1 MPPLGFWD
9 RVTWGP
15 VLITFFDGKNY
26 VYCVGN
32 KSIHLFT
39 FERAILSAL
48 EPYAAFSAS
57 TRSWPSLLH
66 GFGLCKHDLAWVHV
80 VTRVMQ
86 RSHRWFFIYGF
97 IFVSVLFQGVCGL
110 VWPFFF
116 ALTWR
121 VGDFNW
127 TVWFF
132 ILANLLYPASGIFPR
147 QSCWVCRTPQDLW
160 GLWWKILTIRSL
172 VFFATSLEVRTPP
185 TQGSGLLVGV
195 VLPQREGNSRGTLP
209 YHLCHRWNIGSW
221 CLLEMKRLGRKEL
234 GDGVLHHQL
243 IVELFHPQ
251 MGQFI

>member
-1 MPPLGFWD
+1 MPPLGFWA

-15 VLITFFDGKNY
+15 VLITFFDIKNY

-110 VWPFFF
+110 VWPFFLRWLGGLVT
-116 ALTWR
+116 LT
-121 VGDFNW
+121 
-127 TVWFF
+127 
-132 ILANLLYPASGIFPR
+132 
-147 QSCWVCRTPQDLW
+147 
-160 GLWWKILTIRSL
+160 GLFGFLFWK
-172 VFFATSLEVRTPP
+172 F
-185 TQGSGLLVGV
+185 
-195 VLPQREGNSRGTLP
+195 TLP
-209 YHLCHRWNIGSW
+209 CVWNISSAV
-221 CLLEMKRLGRKEL
+221 LLSSQNSTRSVRPL
-234 GDGVLHHQL
+234 
-243 IVELFHPQ
+243 VEDSNH
-251 MGQFI
+251 